1 MSSRDSQFG
10 WYREQCSRPVGGE
23 GFFVVRAPEYSNHHH
38 DCDAGRDREGGE
50 IAMDVQSPTTLLYA
64 TDSYLRTFDARVV
77 AIDGRA
83 VALDQTA
90 FYPGGGGQMA
100 DRGALAS
107 EGRMLPVAGMSK
119 RDGVV
124 WHEITEE
131 AGELPVVGA
140 PVTGEIDWPFRYTM
154 MRTHTALHLLCGLIF
169 RDYGAQVTGG
179 QMYPDRARMDFALAT
194 MTQDFL
200 HEIERS
206 VNEAIAADYP
216 VKVYELPRAKAM
228 KIPDLIRTKI
238 NLLPPEITM
247 IRIVEIVGV
256 DLQADGGTHV
266 HSTREVGG
274 IKVLR
279 TENKGKQNKRMEIAL
294 IDGDNT

>member
-1 MSSRDSQFG
+1 
-10 WYREQCSRPVGGE
+10 
-23 GFFVVRAPEYSNHHH
+23 
-38 DCDAGRDREGGE
+38 
-50 IAMDVQSPTTLLYA
+50 MDVQTPTTLLYA
-64 TDSYLRTFDARVV
+64 TDSYLRSFEARVV
-77 AIDGRA
+77 ATDGRA

-100 DRGALAS
+100 DAGELVI
-107 EGRMLPVAGMSK
+107 EGRHLPVTGMRK

-124 WHEITEE
+124 WHELAED
-131 AGELPVVGA
+131 AGDLPVVGA
-140 PVTGEIDWPFRYTM
+140 MVAGEIDWPFRYRM

-179 QMYPDRARMDFALAT
+179 QMYPDRARMDFTLAAIT
-194 MTQDFL
+194 TDFI
-200 HEIERS
+200 HDIERS
-206 VNEAIAADYP
+206 VNEAIAADHLI
-216 VKVYELPRAKAM
+216 KVYELTRAKAM

-238 NLLPPEITM
+238 NLLPPEITR
-247 IRIVEIVGV
+247 IRIVEIAGV

-279 TENKGKQNKRMEIAL
+279 TENKGKLNKRMEIAL
-294 IDGDNT
+294 TDGDTA